1 MTDTERSQRTTELMT
16 RYGTDIKRFCLLQLR
31 DASQAED
38 AAQDVSS
45 RLGVHSARSGAT
57 AAKKPGC
64 CTLLRIH
71 VGITSV
77 RGGSGSW
84 TAE

>member
-38 AAQDVSS
+38 AAHCCEYMPG
-45 RLGVHSARSGAT
+45 LPAYGVVPVHGSQSDTGGYGARY
-57 AAKKPGC
+57 
-64 CTLLRIH
+64 
-71 VGITSV
+71 SV
-77 RGGSGSW
+77 
-84 TAE
+84 